1 MQGCISSPGAEKEKA
16 HGLLN
21 AYVSLFLNCHALC
34 IGFSHHHR
42 HVEFRS
48 IEGIATLSFRPRIQ
62 ESPTR
67 DRKRSMPDI

>member
-1 MQGCISSPGAEKEKA
+1 MQGCISSPGVEKEKA

-42 HVEFRS
+42 HVEFKS
-48 IEGIATLSFRPRIQ
+48 IEGRDCHPVVPAAD
-62 ESPTR
+62 TR
-67 DRKRSMPDI
+67 EPN